1 MKNRIN
7 TESPQYEIAIPSRD
21 EILGVLKEAGKPLNS
36 REIAGRFDMPD
47 QAERQAVRKR
57 LKAMV
62 RDGQIIRNRR
72 GGYGL
77 VDKMDL
83 IPGKV
88 IGHPDGFGFL
98 VPDSG
103 GDDVF
108 LSGTVMRSL
117 LHGDRAVVRI
127 AGLNRRGKPEGT
139 LVEVLE
145 RANERIVGRY
155 FREKTIGFVV
165 PDNKRLHQDIFIP
178 AGDENKAKNG
188 QFVVVKLTRQ
198 PDKHT
203 QPVGKIT
210 EIIGDHLRDRDRGR
224 YPYL

>member
-1 MKNRIN
+1 MKTRIN
-7 TESPQYEIAIPSRD
+7 TDSPQYDIAIPSRD
-21 EILGVLKEAGKPLNS
+21 EILGLLKESGKPLNS
-36 REIAGRFDMPD
+36 KEIAARFDMPT

-98 VPDSG
+98 VPDTG

-117 LHGDRAVVRI
+117 LPGDGAVVRI
-127 AGLNRRGKPEGT
+127 AGMTRRGKPEGT
-139 LVEVLE
+139 WVEVLE
-145 RANERIVGRY
+145 RANDRLVGRY
-155 FREKTIGFVV
+155 FR
-165 PDNKRLHQDIFIP
+165 
-178 AGDENKAKNG
+178 
-188 QFVVVKLTRQ
+188 
-198 PDKHT
+198 
-203 QPVGKIT
+203 
-210 EIIGDHLRDRDRGR
+210 
-224 YPYL
+224 